1 MPPTRM
7 TVNGIDLSTY
17 NLWVETPRGWLD
29 SPRRSER
36 LVDVQGAGS
45 ALITEA
51 ARIGERTIS
60 VDGILSTVDFAS
72 AAALWDQVRQHLS
85 SPWLEVMFEPFTDRM
100 AVCRYQDFQWQG
112 TNWAMGGWRF
122 LLTLLSPSAWLVAPS
137 VDTYMLAPGIDQ
149 PITLG
154 TAPSP
159 FMVEF
164 IGPATSPTLTYTDVN
179 GQRVGNF
186 QLTVDLLAREWFR
199 YESQGHA
206 MEFHNAL
213 GVAANGAPYFGTSS
227 RQFQLDPL
235 DGVPERGPTLTVD
248 SGNAL
253 VYVRRAFR

>member
-7 TVNGIDLSTY
+7 VVNGIDLSSY
-17 NLWVETPRGWLD
+17 QMWCEVPRGWLD

-51 ARIGERTIS
+51 ARVGERTIT
-60 VDGILSTVDFAS
+60 VEGMLSTVDFTTATG
-72 AAALWDQVRQHLS
+72 LWDQVKQHLS
-85 SPWLEVMFEPFTDRM
+85 SPWLEVQFLPFTDRM

-122 LLTLLSPSAWLVAPS
+122 ALTLLSPSAWLVAPT
-137 VDTYMLAPGIDQ
+137 VDTYMLAPGVDQ

-164 IGPATSPTLTYTDVN
+164 IGPATAPTLTYTDAN
-179 GQRVGNF
+179 GQRRGNF
-186 QLTVDLLAREWFR
+186 HLGIDLAAREWFR
-199 YESQGHA
+199 YESLGHA
-206 MEFHNAL
+206 MEFHS
-213 GVAANGAPYFGTSS
+213 AAGTMFNGSPYFATDS
-227 RQFQLDPL
+227 REFRLDPL
-235 DGVPERGPTLTVD
+235 DGVPERGPTLMVD

-253 VYVRRAFR
+253 IYTRKAYR